1 MTQNFDRTQGYFE
14 GSRQVHLPDVYPPF
28 LFREVHANHGV
39 VACEGSMF
47 KSKFANALTTMMIG
61 SLGLASAENK
71 LSVAYAG
78 DAGHMDDLIEWMCAR
93 YTRESLVITRSL
105 ESQQLLSGLGV
116 PNELGADTA
125 WTFEPRPPDYARS
138 TLRKAGWDEK
148 TPILVLC
155 PIHPFVW
162 PVRASVAKY
171 IAAATTGAY
180 KDSQYRT
187 VYFFESGAEVD
198 RKFNHYVAGYAQ
210 AAKAFLQ
217 RHKVFPILVA
227 MERLDAVAC
236 RAIEKEIPGT
246 PIFTSDDYD
255 MFELV
260 SILRACSYMV
270 SSRYHGIVTC
280 MPAGVVSAG
289 VTMDERIRNLMRER
303 GHQHLLLNVD
313 DPDLGPKLLDVM
325 EKLVREAE
333 SVRDS
338 IGRTV
343 VSQSESHVA
352 HGHFLRRR
360 SSQNVSGIPAAQ
372 GRAQLGRQF
381 AAVSA
386 TLRKLVE
393 GYDSSA
399 VSRHSWPAASLNV
412 PSVCFACFTRA
423 ISDAMPNF
431 LENTFAQLAAGSGRV
446 VLREIRGDE
455 VRQRLRRGTS
465 RSGRG
470 AYAPIFAVP
479 ACSPVIVVRLLAPN
493 SIRWAA
499 IDLALMAE
507 GLVVVPLYSRQAPA
521 ELATMMKD
529 CTPRCCFASDAC
541 PRGSC
546 DASLERRPEA
556 ASPRPVRRNSAK
568 ARIAHKELPIFPIP
582 ARRRPRH
589 HHLHLRNL
597 RRTQGRLPQ
606 HEKSRPHAFLHHQLD
621 RSARQNHEPDRV
633 FQYLLSIS
641 PHPGSS

>member
-1 MTQNFDRTQGYFE
+1 MTDFLLVAWVSAMIELRCFAWKFGIGKRWTPGEKLKLLFAGYNGTRNTGSDVRVQETLRQTRHLLGADNVDFSVMTQNFDRTQGYFE

-93 YTRESLVITRSL
+93 FTRESLVITRSL

-125 WTFEPRPPDYARS
+125 WTFEPRPPEYARN

-162 PVRASVAKY
+162 PVRASIAKY
-171 IAAATTGAY
+171 IARTATGAY

-187 VYFFESGAEVD
+187 VYFFESGIEVD

-260 SILRACSYMV
+260 SILRACTYMV

-325 EKLVREAE
+325 EKLVVEAD
-333 SVRDS
+333 SIRDS

-343 VSQSESHVA
+343 VSNLKAMSRMAIFFEDE
-352 HGHFLRRR
+352 LRKTYPEFPLRKGVL
-360 SSQNVSGIPAAQ
+360 SWEDNLPPFSGN
-372 GRAQLGRQF
+372 
-381 AAVSA
+381 
-386 TLRKLVE
+386 LRKLVE
-393 GYDSSA
+393 EYDSSPA
-399 VSRHSWPAASLNV
+399 V
-412 PSVCFACFTRA
+412 
-423 ISDAMPNF
+423 
-431 LENTFAQLAAGSGRV
+431 LAAGR
-446 VLREIRGDE
+446 
-455 VRQRLRRGTS
+455 
-465 RSGRG
+465 
-470 AYAPIFAVP
+470 
-479 ACSPVIVVRLLAPN
+479 
-493 SIRWAA
+493 
-499 IDLALMAE
+499 
-507 GLVVVPLYSRQAPA
+507 
-521 ELATMMKD
+521 
-529 CTPRCCFASDAC
+529 
-541 PRGSC
+541 
-546 DASLERRPEA
+546 
-556 ASPRPVRRNSAK
+556 
-568 ARIAHKELPIFPIP
+568 
-582 ARRRPRH
+582 
-589 HHLHLRNL
+589 
-597 RRTQGRLPQ
+597 
-606 HEKSRPHAFLHHQLD
+606 
-621 RSARQNHEPDRV
+621 
-633 FQYLLSIS
+633 
-641 PHPGSS
+641 